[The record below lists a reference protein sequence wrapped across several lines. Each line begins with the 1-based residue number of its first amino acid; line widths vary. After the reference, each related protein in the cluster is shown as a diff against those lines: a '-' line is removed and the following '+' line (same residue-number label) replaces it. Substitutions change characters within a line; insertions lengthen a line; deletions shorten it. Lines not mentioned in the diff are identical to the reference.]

1 MAECYG
7 LGVWAGLRAV
17 PVSEC
22 LLGEKMWLH
31 GVWGAEW
38 GWWVEGGGL
47 RCLWGGLQE
56 KTAKPKILCWHEYA
70 VAATVA
76 VDLEAGVAGQVYETC
91 LKHPGLE
98 GNCVHLDA
106 AQEQAQVAEGA
117 HGRQR
122 SKPVVVVTP
131 HAALHLVLT

>member
-1 MAECYG
+1 MRRCG
-7 LGVWAGLRAV
+7 CMVSGVRSGGGGWRAV
-17 PVSEC
+17 GC
-22 LLGEKMWLH
+22 
-31 GVWGAEW
+31 GVCGV
-38 GWWVEGGGL
+38 GY
-47 RCLWGGLQE
+47 R
-56 KTAKPKILCWHEYA
+56 KTSAKPKILCWREYA
-70 VAATVA
+70 VVATVA

-131 HAALHLVLT
+131 QAALHLVLT